1 MKKGFFGFKGI
12 LLGAMACLLTTAL
25 IVSAWIGYS
34 ETREIVVEN
43 VERYFT
49 DYTRQQAIT
58 AENYFGQKTRSIS
71 KVAKH
76 YKARPFPENYIEQTK
91 LLASAMDIDSV
102 VISLDNGNA
111 YWNQTANTWPNHKYN
126 GDVTTREWYQL
137 AQRKSQVSVTE
148 PYVASDG
155 VIWISFVEKTYDGTI
170 SSDLTLDFLNQIVN
184 RVSEIPGAVAVMMD
198 SDTTI
203 LASSSPVI
211 KNGEKA
217 SDLNG
222 FRDTALNAVRMP
234 SGVQSYELDGKK
246 KLFFSHRFQV
256 ADKTW
261 YLGVGVDEAIA
272 FQELGELESDLTLSV
287 AISVLSALVVLS
299 LLFHRLYQPV
309 LALRDVI
316 ESLAMGNGDLTNR
329 IPVTSNDDLGRIA
342 AGINGFIAQL
352 QTMFLEVKTLSKALE
367 SRIDTLATQSQQSA
381 LRLTEH
387 ASETEQIAAAIEEM
401 NSTAEAVAQSAAT
414 TAQLTQKAE
423 ELGRDASQSIRQSKN
438 NMSSLRREVDVAVER
453 VEEMNGKSQGI
464 HSILTVI
471 SDIAEQTNLLAL
483 NAAIEAARAGEQG
496 RGFAVVADE
505 VRNLAGRTKSS
516 TEEIEQALNEL
527 LNSSHLMVASMESTK
542 VCCQKADSSAH
553 ALEAN
558 VSHVAELV
566 THINDA
572 SMQIATSA
580 EEQSSVTQEIGRN
593 ITKINDI
600 VNALKSSGVEIE
612 EETLRLVEVNQ
623 QLSALMAKFKVEQ

>member
-1 MKKGFFGFKGI
+1 
-12 LLGAMACLLTTAL
+12 
-25 IVSAWIGYS
+25 
-34 ETREIVVEN
+34 
-43 VERYFT
+43 
-49 DYTRQQAIT
+49 
-58 AENYFGQKTRSIS
+58 
-71 KVAKH
+71 
-76 YKARPFPENYIEQTK
+76 
-91 LLASAMDIDSV
+91 
-102 VISLDNGNA
+102 
-111 YWNQTANTWPNHKYN
+111 
-126 GDVTTREWYQL
+126 
-137 AQRKSQVSVTE
+137 
-148 PYVASDG
+148 
-155 VIWISFVEKTYDGTI
+155 
-170 SSDLTLDFLNQIVN
+170 
-184 RVSEIPGAVAVMMD
+184 
-198 SDTTI
+198 
-203 LASSSPVI
+203 
-211 KNGEKA
+211 
-217 SDLNG
+217 
-222 FRDTALNAVRMP
+222 
-234 SGVQSYELDGKK
+234 
-246 KLFFSHRFQV
+246 
-256 ADKTW
+256 
-261 YLGVGVDEAIA
+261 
-272 FQELGELESDLTLSV
+272 
-287 AISVLSALVVLS
+287 
-299 LLFHRLYQPV
+299 
-309 LALRDVI
+309 
-316 ESLAMGNGDLTNR
+316 
-329 IPVTSNDDLGRIA
+329 
-342 AGINGFIAQL
+342 
-352 QTMFLEVKTLSKALE
+352 
-367 SRIDTLATQSQQSA
+367 
-381 LRLTEH
+381 
-387 ASETEQIAAAIEEM
+387 
-401 NSTAEAVAQSAAT
+401 
-414 TAQLTQKAE
+414 
-423 ELGRDASQSIRQSKN
+423 ASQSIRQSKN

-527 LNSSHLMVASMESTK
+527 LNSSHLMVDSMDSTK